1 MLDDDDDGGDDY
13 NNNNNR
19 YNNSIHLFKCLTNT
33 RKLITG
39 EFCKEHKI
47 QESTDSRVKRD

>member
-1 MLDDDDDGGDDY
+1 VLDDDDDGGDDY